1 MKKLFKLLWLIEM
14 VGALRGHRRH
24 GYHGGGYHHGGY
36 GHRRSRNYYPLYQ
49 SHHRPSLVEHALR
62 RLLGGRRY

>member
-1 MKKLFKLLWLIEM
+1 MKKLFKLLWILEL

-24 GYHGGGYHHGGY
+24 GYHGGHHHSGY
-36 GHRRSRNYYPLYQ
+36 GHRRSRSHYPLYR
-49 SHHRPSLVEHALR
+49 SHRNSLIEHALR

>member
-1 MKKLFKLLWLIEM
+1 MKKLFKLLWILEL

-24 GYHGGGYHHGGY
+24 AHHGGY
-36 GHRRSRNYYPLYQ
+36 GYRRSRSYYPLY
-49 SHHRPSLVEHALR
+49 HRAHRPSLVEHALR

>member
-1 MKKLFKLLWLIEM
+1 MKKLFKLLWIFRIIADM
-14 VGALRGHRRH
+14 RGHRRH
-24 GYHGGGYHHGGY
+24 AHHGGY

-62 RLLGGRRY
+62 RLLGRRRY

>member
-1 MKKLFKLLWLIEM
+1 MKKLFKLFWILEM

-24 GYHGGGYHHGGY
+24 GYHGGHHHSGY
-36 GHRRSRNYYPLYQ
+36 GHRRSRGHYPLY
-49 SHHRPSLVEHALR
+49 HRPHRHSLVEHALR

>member
-1 MKKLFKLLWLIEM
+1 MKKLFKLLWILEM
-14 VGALRGHRRH
+14 VGALRGRRRH
-24 GYHGGGYHHGGY
+24 AHHGGY

-62 RLLGGRRY
+62 RLLGGRRF

>member
-1 MKKLFKLLWLIEM
+1 MKKLFKLLWILEL

-24 GYHGGGYHHGGY
+24 GYHGGYGY
-36 GHRRSRNYYPLYQ
+36 RRSRGYYPLYQ

-62 RLLGGRRY
+62 RLLRGRRY